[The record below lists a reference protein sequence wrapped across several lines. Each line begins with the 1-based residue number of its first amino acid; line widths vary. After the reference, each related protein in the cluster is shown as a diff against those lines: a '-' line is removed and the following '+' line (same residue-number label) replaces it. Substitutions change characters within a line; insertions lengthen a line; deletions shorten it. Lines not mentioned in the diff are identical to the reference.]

1 MEMNVTRRRSSIF
14 PQYLRRSE
22 RKDSIF
28 QSESTKILYPYT
40 IDEKRPGDYQSD
52 TNNDQ
57 ESSSLKFGWING
69 VYIRTVLNIFGVML
83 FLRMGWI
90 TGNAGI
96 LGSIGIVLIST
107 LLTFCTTLS
116 MSAICTNGEIGTGG
130 IYYMISRSLGAEAGS
145 MIGIIFSLANAVLV
159 SLNLVGAAETT
170 VQLISSANITITND
184 IENDTRLYGTGF
196 LIIVAI
202 IPLIGMDWEAKA
214 MFVLLIILL
223 VAIGNYIIGTFIPPT
238 SEQIALGNLG
248 WKPQI
253 FMTNLFGQYDNSL
266 AEIFA
271 VFFPSV
277 IGIFAGA
284 SMSGDLRDPNAA
296 IPKGTF
302 LAILTTSSVYTILV
316 LFLGFTVLPYATGD
330 YEEMKNVTFPLNFNC
345 ITSENGCPHGL
356 ISDYQTMTLS
366 SAWGPLIYAGIYA
379 ATLSSA
385 LGSYVC
391 APRIFQALCEDKLF
405 PYIHFFAKGYGK
417 NNDPRRGY
425 VLTFLISLIFI
436 MIGEV
441 NSIAPII
448 SNFFMASF
456 CLVNVTCFH
465 ASFVGSPSF
474 RPTFKYYNKWISLI
488 TGLICVAIMFYLDW
502 ISAIITVIVM
512 CLIYIYISKKGPDV
526 NWGTSTKGHVYNNA
540 LFSSLRLTHTKYHVK
555 NFRPSILLLTGNPS
569 ARIPLVEFANN
580 ITLHRSLLMIGHIVD
595 YDIPNHTRKKVI
607 ESQYEWMYKRKIK
620 GFYLLL
626 ETSSL
631 ANGAKI
637 MSQIAGLGLKLSP
650 NIVMMGKLRIC
661 IKVILK
667 IILKNSINFF
677 SGYKSSWRDCVVED
691 LLDYYNVIVNT
702 HEMLLGIIILR
713 IQEGLDYAD
722 FFDPLQRQQQSIIDF
737 NDITITAD
745 NSNNGNM
752 NIKLSQ
758 IPESNDD
765 NHSDVDGMN
774 NKFSNAINF
783 ESRLSNAMQIIN
795 SNQHQSPQQQQQRMI
810 TKKNFEKMKTLIP
823 RDAIE
828 AINQFSNKQ
837 KPGPIDIWW
846 LTEDGGLTLL
856 IPYLLNVSYNWSDCG
871 MRIFCLSKNTE
882 NIESTKHNM
891 MELLKRQR
899 IPFKELTVIP
909 ESELNPSEQSKSL
922 FRSMIEKFMAKNDLN
937 STTTTTVKVSKA
949 DLTKHEKMTNK
960 YLEIRDQLTL
970 HSKSSALVVMT
981 LPLPHRDIIA
991 PLYMVWLETI
1001 TKDMP
1006 PFLFVRGHENVLSCD
1021 I

>member
-1 MEMNVTRRRSSIF
+1 MEMNHRRRSSIF

-40 IDEKRPGDYQSD
+40 IDEKRPGDYQKI
-52 TNNDQ
+52 TNDDQ
-57 ESSSLKFGWING
+57 KSTALKFGWING

-170 VQLISSANITITND
+170 VELMKSANITITNN
-184 IENDTRLYGTGF
+184 IENDTRIYGIIF

-214 MFVLLIILL
+214 MFVLLIILI
-223 VAIGNYIIGTFIPPT
+223 VAIGNYLIGTFLPQT
-238 SEQIALGNLG
+238 DVQISSGNLG
-248 WKPQI
+248 WKPEI
-253 FMTNLFGQYDNSL
+253 FMLNLYGQYHNTLS
-266 AEIFA
+266 EIFA

-302 LAILTTSSVYTILV
+302 LAILTTSSVYSILI
-316 LFLGFTVLPYATGD
+316 LFLGFTVLPHATGNLD
-330 YEEMKNVTFPLNFNC
+330 DMQNITYPPNFSC
-345 ITSENGCPHGL
+345 IHSDDGCPNGL
-356 ISDYQTMTLS
+356 INDYQTMTLS
-366 SAWGPLIYAGIYA
+366 AAWGPLIYAGIYA
-379 ATLSSA
+379 ATISSA

-405 PYIHFFAKGYGK
+405 PYIHYFAKGYGK

-425 VLTFLISLIFI
+425 VLTFIISLIFI
-436 MIGEV
+436 MIGQV

-488 TGLICVAIMFYLDW
+488 TGLICVVIMFYLDW

-512 CLIYIYISKKGPDV
+512 CLIYFYISKKGPDV

-540 LFSSLRLTHTKYHVK
+540 LFSALRLTHTKDHVK

-595 YDIPNHTRKKVI
+595 YEIPNNTREKVI
-607 ESQYEWMYKRKIK
+607 ESQYEWMSKRKIK

-626 ETSSL
+626 EASSL
-631 ANGAKI
+631 TNGSKI
-637 MSQIAGLGLKLSP
+637 MSQVAGLGLKLSP
-650 NIVMMGKLRIC
+650 NIVMMG
-661 IKVILK
+661 
-667 IILKNSINFF
+667 
-677 SGYKSSWRDCVVED
+677 YKSSWHDCLVED
-691 LLDYYNVIVNT
+691 LLDYYNVIRTT
-702 HEMLLGIIILR
+702 HEMSLGIIILR

-722 FFDPLQRQQQSIIDF
+722 FFGPLRHSIIDMDDLTT
-737 NDITITAD
+737 NTAD
-745 NSNNGNM
+745 NNNITNTNSNGNM
-752 NIKLSQ
+752 NIKLFQ
-758 IPESNDD
+758 IPEKNDD
-765 NHSDVDGMN
+765 DDDDDDVDN
-774 NKFSNAINF
+774 NPHCLDEKISKTTICL
-783 ESRLSNAMQIIN
+783 ERRLSNTI
-795 SNQHQSPQQQQQRMI
+795 QSIQQSQQQRI
-810 TKKNFEKMKTLIP
+810 LAKKNFEKMKNLIP

-828 AINQFSNKQ
+828 AINQFSDKQ
-837 KPGPIDIWW
+837 KPGPIDVWW

-856 IPYLLNVSYNWSDCG
+856 IPYLLNVSYKWSDCS
-871 MRIFCLSKNTE
+871 MRIFCLSKNAD
-882 NIESTKHNM
+882 NIESIKQNM
-891 MELLKRQR
+891 MELLKQQR
-899 IPFKELTVIP
+899 IPFKELTIIP
-909 ESELNPSEQSKSL
+909 ESELNPSEESKSI
-922 FRSMIEKFMAKNDLN
+922 FRSMIEKFMNKND
-937 STTTTTVKVSKA
+937 STTTATTTTTRNMAKVTKI
-949 DLTKHEKMTNK
+949 DLTKYETMTNK
-960 YLEIRDQLTL
+960 YLDIRDLLTL
-970 HSKSSALVVMT
+970 HSKSSTLVVMT
-981 LPLPHRDIIA
+981 LPLPHRDIVA
-991 PLYMVWLETI
+991 PLYMAWLETI

-1006 PFLFVRGHENVLSCD
+1006 PFLFVRGHKNVLSCD
-1021 I
+1021 N